1 MGTKISV
8 VISCGLGGDWTL
20 PEVSTLGGHLW
31 AESFGGREKFPIF
44 YWGNGPLDTVYYL
57 LLIPTYGPACT
68 TSSQSIRIPECVRLI
83 QVHFTLDMSICLAG
97 LMSPS
102 KCMRGRPHPSSRS
115 GAHVQRYLTQDHFLS
130 ILGPLARY
138 SPCGIGPPFCYSAR
152 CLSLFSRWQGWE
164 KPCTFSTSPIACDRQ
179 LRPV

>member
-1 MGTKISV
+1 M
-8 VISCGLGGDWTL
+8 
-20 PEVSTLGGHLW
+20 
-31 AESFGGREKFPIF
+31 GGRTGLSQRFQGGTSVGGVLVGRENFPILCR
-44 YWGNGPLDTVYYL
+44 GNGPLGHCILPPPDPNL
-57 LLIPTYGPACT
+57 WPSLHDL
-68 TSSQSIRIPECVRLI
+68 SQSIRIPECVRLI

-138 SPCGIGPPFCYSAR
+138 SPCGIGPPLATLLLDVCHCSFHQD
-152 CLSLFSRWQGWE
+152 F
-164 KPCTFSTSPIACDRQ
+164 
-179 LRPV
+179 